1 MAKKQKKSQPELVA
15 LQSLAIEYV
24 PVDFLQPNEYNPNRQ
39 SEHEFEL
46 LKRSIAEDGFTQ
58 PVICL
63 PDGRIVD
70 GEHRW
75 RAMKALG
82 KTEIPVVKVDMTEA
96 QRRVATIRHNMAR
109 GSHDVELTAQVFK
122 DLEQLGVMDWAKD
135 AMQLTDIEVERMLK
149 DMTPLDEYGQG
160 DTYNNTWEYSKI
172 GHDYEGGDA
181 VNSDAAMNA
190 AGLPKDLK
198 ERDREMQRRGMS
210 SADAQVVKRNFTFTK
225 PQEEEVRKATGD
237 RPAEVIL
244 AMVQAHTVGK
254 EMVNRGEWT
263 TLTFV
268 VPTMTLL
275 QIEQEL
281 ERLTRLAPNQKAN
294 LAPELQRG
302 LALEYMAALSS
313 QTPDE
318 SIQA

>member
-1 MAKKQKKSQPELVA
+1 MAKKKAKQPELVA

-24 PVDFLQPNEYNPNRQ
+24 DINFLKPNEYNPNKQ
-39 SEHEFEL
+39 SPHEFEL
-46 LKRSIAEDGFTQ
+46 LKRSISEDGFTQ

-160 DTYNNTWEYSKI
+160 EDYSNTWEYSQI
-172 GHDYEGGDA
+172 GHAYEGGDG
-181 VNSDAAMNA
+181 VSSEAAMSA

-210 SADAQVVKRNFTFTK
+210 SQDAQMVKRNFTFTK

-237 RPAEVIL
+237 KPAEVIL
-244 AMVQAHTVGK
+244 AMSQAHTKGK
-254 EMVNRGEWT
+254 EIVNRGEWT
-263 TLTFV
+263 PLTFV
-268 VPTMTLL
+268 VPTATLL
-275 QIEQEL
+275 AIEQEL
-281 ERLTRLAPNQKAN
+281 ERLTRLAPNQKPGI
-294 LAPELQRG
+294 APELQRG
-302 LALEYMAALSS
+302 LALEYMAVLSA